1 MIFMLPIITIR
12 RKRGIFKMDESLL
25 IHSASHSYPVWI
37 EDGIRHHT
45 AELVRKAVPDYTK
58 VFIIADENVGKLYI
72 EDILSSFPAES
83 RPDYTLL
90 PAGEMS
96 KSFAE
101 YERLI
106 TECLQQG
113 LDRKSVILAFG
124 GGVTGDIAGFTAAT
138 YMRGIPFIQI
148 PTTLLA
154 HDSSVGGKT
163 GINHPG
169 AKNMVGAFHPPHGV
183 IYDPEMLRSLP
194 PEEWR
199 SGYAEVVK
207 HALISDKPFLNWLM
221 ENVKDLSLL
230 QGERLKELLKKSI
243 QVKADVVQKDER
255 ESGIRAY
262 LNFGHTLGHALES
275 YAGYGKLTH
284 GEAVAS
290 GMIFAVRLSRAEL
303 NAALPENELR
313 KYLAS
318 LGYRLDLEKEA
329 EAVKLIQLMKKDK
342 KTAGGRINFVLLEEV
357 GRPVLKRAAEETLL
371 HLLENE
377 VAK

>member
-1 MIFMLPIITIR
+1 MN
-12 RKRGIFKMDESLL
+12 ESLL

-37 EDGIRHHT
+37 EDGVRYHT
-45 AELVRKAVPDYTK
+45 AELVKKAVPDYTK
-58 VFIIADENVGKLYI
+58 VFIIADEKVGKLYI
-72 EDILSSFPAES
+72 EDILSSFPEKS

-90 PAGEMS
+90 PSGEMS

-106 TECLQQG
+106 TECLHQG
-113 LDRKSVILAFG
+113 LDRKSVILALG

-169 AKNMVGAFHPPHGV
+169 AKNMVGAFHAPHGV
-183 IYDPEMLRSLP
+183 IYDPEMLNSLP

-199 SGYAEVVK
+199 SGYAEVIK
-207 HALISDKPFLNWLM
+207 HALISDKDFLNWLI
-221 ENVKDLSLL
+221 ENVRDLSLL
-230 QGERLKELLKKSI
+230 EGKRLKELLKRSI
-243 QVKADVVQKDER
+243 QVKAEVVQKDER

-290 GMIFAVRLSRAEL
+290 GMVFAMRLSSAEL
-303 NAALPENELR
+303 NAVLPEKQLR
-313 KYLAS
+313 EYMES

-329 EAVKLIQLMKKDK
+329 EAEKLIQLMKKDK
-342 KTAGGRINFVLLEEV
+342 KTSGGRINFVLLEKV
-357 GRPVLKRAAEETLL
+357 GRPVLKKTSEKTMLL
-371 HLLENE
+371 LLENE
-377 VAK
+377 VTE